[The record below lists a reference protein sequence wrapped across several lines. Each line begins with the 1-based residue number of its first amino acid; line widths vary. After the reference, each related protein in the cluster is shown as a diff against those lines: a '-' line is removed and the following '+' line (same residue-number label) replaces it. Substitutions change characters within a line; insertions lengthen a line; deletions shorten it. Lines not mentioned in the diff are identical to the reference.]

1 MTPAA
6 SVWVTVDEFS
16 STSEAISE
24 YTIVPEIHLRPAF
37 QAIQQFKNLPDFLGF
52 PAFLAFRPQDHST
65 HAFQE
70 DRRLPDIE
78 VIYAMT
84 AFAIFAKEAP
94 ERSRL
99 ASDALKYACQ
109 NWAFHLSRAP
119 SPRDGKPDTLFKFF
133 WDHHL
138 LAWLERQ
145 WCLKGLRS
153 CLLVLSEGQ
162 KLAKEHLLQA
172 PGSSQS
178 RV

>member
-1 MTPAA
+1 YYR
-6 SVWVTVDEFS
+6 

-24 YTIVPEIHLRPAF
+24 YTIIPEIPLRPAF
-37 QAIQQFKNLPDFLGF
+37 QVIQRFKNLPDFLVF
-52 PAFLAFRPQDHST
+52 PVFLALQPQDDST
-65 HAFQE
+65 RAFQE
-70 DRRLPDIE
+70 DRHIPEIE

-84 AFAIFAKEAP
+84 AFAIFAKEAR
-94 ERSRL
+94 ERSRS

-119 SPRDGKPDTLFKFF
+119 TPRDGKPDVLFKFF

-145 WCLKGLRS
+145 WCLKGLWS

-162 KLAKEHLLQA
+162 KLAKECLLQA

-178 RV
+178 